1 MWLLL
6 SRLHLMSLC
15 MSLQGSWY
23 ASCAICCLFS
33 YISIFQMNKG
43 VPSYL
48 GSLLTKIWKRF
59 WECHFRLWEAISKI
73 SRLFSSS
80 VHLISGNLLIWKGAP
95 CSLHLNCFCWKI
107 SHILFL
113 LFDSNSMKELSP
125 HIASVMNILE
135 RHASYLMSGKELSK
149 LVAFVKGTQFDLV
162 VRLLSFIALTNLIVQ
177 SRLSSI
183 YAVTY
188 AGISTTRKA
197 RVCSSGEFC
206 FCTRT
211 DWTKGSGQYI
221 TKFMIYYA

>member
-1 MWLLL
+1 M
-6 SRLHLMSLC
+6 
-15 MSLQGSWY
+15 
-23 ASCAICCLFS
+23 
-33 YISIFQMNKG
+33 
-43 VPSYL
+43 
-48 GSLLTKIWKRF
+48 
-59 WECHFRLWEAISKI
+59 
-73 SRLFSSS
+73 
-80 VHLISGNLLIWKGAP
+80 
-95 CSLHLNCFCWKI
+95 
-107 SHILFL
+107 LFL
-113 LFDSNSMKELSP
+113 LFDSNSTKELSP

-135 RHASYLMSGKELSK
+135 RHASYLMSSKELSK

-221 TKFMIYYA
+221 TKFMIYYAYHY